1 MKATI
6 IIYNRD
12 GSVTR
17 STFESAFG
25 CVEVG
30 SNPLN
35 GDLLIGDH
43 NGYCHGDDC
52 DEWYDDIMAL
62 DRNKVHMISVCING
76 HSKTLAMSSDM
87 AIMFKDFNG
96 HIF

>member
-12 GSVTR
+12 GSVVR

-35 GDLLIGDH
+35 GDILIGDH

-52 DEWYDDIMAL
+52 DEWYDDIMTL
-62 DRNKVHMISVCING
+62 DRNKVNMISVHING
-76 HSKTLAMSSDM
+76 HSKTLAMSSNM
-87 AIMFKDFNG
+87 AMVFKGFNG
-96 HIF
+96 FIF